1 MKFKKVKSQVD
12 LKKYYDIVARIR
24 IDHSAYQEVFSELV
38 DAYDSIGYTATP
50 VCLLITGDTRT
61 GKSCVVRDLLQ
72 CYLPTQVDDTLVR
85 SVVYAVAP
93 AKATVKSLLEA
104 LLKGL
109 GDPFW
114 SRGTESTMTQR
125 LYTMLDAVQ
134 CKMIILDEF
143 QHICDKGQ
151 AKKLDLLA
159 DWLKVLIESKKY
171 GLVAV
176 GLPVAAS
183 VVNGHKQLIGR
194 FDEVLRMPLFDWK
207 DTASVAQFR
216 GVLRQFERELRPFKM
231 PALDSRDMALR
242 IYLATAGRIGLVA
255 KLLDRVVRSAI
266 RAGTLEIRIEDF
278 AKAYGRAIWS
288 AQLFPVRGGPFGA
301 SLALL
306 STDEVHSTVLSNA
319 AMEPVADESGAVTVF
334 GQDAPAVTP
343 VAKPERTSG
352 RGRASARSRTGHG
365 RGRRE
370 SHRTKVERDLA
381 RAL

>member
-1 MKFKKVKSQVD
+1 MKVKQPKKKVD
-12 LKKYYDIVARIR
+12 LKQYYDIVSRVR
-24 IDHSAYQEVFSELV
+24 IDHRDYQVIFNELV
-38 DAYDSIGYTATP
+38 DAYDSVGHTATP

-61 GKSCVVRDLLQ
+61 GKSCVVRDLLE
-72 CYLPTQVDDTLVR
+72 CYLPTQGECALVR

-114 SRGTESTMTQR
+114 SRGSESTMTQR

-216 GVLRQFERELRPFKM
+216 GVLRQFERELHPFKM

-288 AQLFPVRGGPFGA
+288 AQLFPVRGGPFVA
-301 SLALL
+301 PMHLL
-306 STDEVHSTVLSNA
+306 SNDEVRSTILSNA
-319 AMEPVADESGAVTVF
+319 AMEPVADESAAVSVF
-334 GQDAPAVTP
+334 GKDTPPASP
-343 VAKPERTSG
+343 PESLANSSGRSQSSGRSRSGHAGGRRTSH
-352 RGRASARSRTGHG
+352 RSQV
-365 RGRRE
+365 
-370 SHRTKVERDLA
+370 KRDLA